1 MEKQSAAGT
10 KEQKEFAEIC
20 AAIVQAEEGSQERLI
35 AYFQQDMQKLSRYI
49 RLPEEEIMQALQTDL
64 LEYVIRKIKST
75 EFQS

>member
-1 MEKQSAAGT
+1 M
-10 KEQKEFAEIC
+10 
-20 AAIVQAEEGSQERLI
+20 I

-75 EFQS
+75 ESQS